1 MINKKITKYAKRQ
14 EKKSEETKQPSESDM
29 TRVLESSDR
38 EFKITMIDIWR
49 ALVVNVDSMQEQRGN
64 TSREIKIYMSQ
75 KKMLEVKDSNKWRVL
90 SMGLLAKLT

>member
-1 MINKKITKYAKRQ
+1 
-14 EKKSEETKQPSESDM
+14 M
-29 TRVLESSDR
+29 TQVLESSDR
-38 EFKITMIDIWR
+38 EFKITMIDLWR